1 MILPRKFLSEDEKML
16 FYIIAILCPA
26 VISVAIL
33 HIRIRELKLFHI
45 RTLVEYVV
53 FLLVNVFFSTL
64 LVCILLGSD
73 VRIDAFMSFTFFIKY
88 VAIATILAVLI
99 PYVYLI
105 ARTYIKIQLV
115 IEDYEEDYE
124 EDNE

>member
-1 MILPRKFLSEDEKML
+1 MILPRKFLSEDEKMI

-33 HIRIRELKLFHI
+33 HIRIRELKLFHV

-64 LVCILLGSD
+64 LVCILLGTD
-73 VRIDAFMSFTFFIKY
+73 VRIDSFMSFSFFIKY
-88 VAIATILAVLI
+88 VAIATIFAVLI
-99 PYVYLI
+99 PYIYLI
-105 ARTYIKIQLV
+105 AKTYIKIQLV
-115 IEDYEEDYE
+115 IEDYEED
-124 EDNE
+124 N

>member
-1 MILPRKFLSEDEKML
+1 MILPRKFLSEDEKMI

-33 HIRIRELKLFHI
+33 HIRIRELKLFHVK
-45 RTLVEYVV
+45 TLVEYIV

-64 LVCILLGSD
+64 LVCILLGTD
-73 VRIDAFMSFTFFIKY
+73 VRIDSFMSFSFFIKY
-88 VAIATILAVLI
+88 VAIATTFAVLI
-99 PYVYLI
+99 PYIYLI

-115 IEDYEEDYE
+115 IEDYEED
-124 EDNE
+124 NE

>member
-1 MILPRKFLSEDEKML
+1 MILPLKFLSEDEKML

-64 LVCILLGSD
+64 LVCILLGTD
-73 VRIDAFMSFTFFIKY
+73 VRIDSFMSFSFFIKY
-88 VAIATILAVLI
+88 VAIATIFAVLI
-99 PYVYLI
+99 PYIYLI

-115 IEDYEEDYE
+115 IEDYEED
-124 EDNE
+124 N

>member
-33 HIRIRELKLFHI
+33 HIRIRELKLFHVK
-45 RTLVEYVV
+45 TLVEYVV

-64 LVCILLGSD
+64 LVCILLGTD
-73 VRIDAFMSFTFFIKY
+73 VRIDSFMSFSFFIKY

-115 IEDYEEDYE
+115 IEDYEED
-124 EDNE
+124 NE

>member
-16 FYIIAILCPA
+16 FYFIAILCPA

-33 HIRIRELKLFHI
+33 HIRIRELRLFHVK
-45 RTLVEYVV
+45 TLVEYVV
-53 FLLVNVFFSTL
+53 FLLVNVFLSTL

-73 VRIDAFMSFTFFIKY
+73 VRIDSFISFTFFIKY

-115 IEDYEEDYE
+115 IEDYEED
-124 EDNE
+124 NE

>member
-33 HIRIRELKLFHI
+33 HIRIRELRLFHVK
-45 RTLVEYVV
+45 TLAEYVV
-53 FLLVNVFFSTL
+53 FLLVNVFLSTL
-64 LVCILLGSD
+64 LVCILLGTD
-73 VRIDAFMSFTFFIKY
+73 VRIDSFMSFTFFIKY

-115 IEDYEEDYE
+115 IEDYEED
-124 EDNE
+124 NE

>member
-33 HIRIRELKLFHI
+33 HIRIRELKLFHVK
-45 RTLVEYVV
+45 TLVEYVV
-53 FLLVNVFFSTL
+53 CLLVNVFFSTL
-64 LVCILLGSD
+64 LVCILLGTD

-99 PYVYLI
+99 PYIYLI

-115 IEDYEEDYE
+115 IEDYEED
-124 EDNE
+124 NE

>member
-1 MILPRKFLSEDEKML
+1 MILPRKFLSEDEKMI

-33 HIRIRELKLFHI
+33 HIRIRELKLFHVK
-45 RTLVEYVV
+45 TLVEYVV
-53 FLLVNVFFSTL
+53 FLLANVFFSTL
-64 LVCILLGSD
+64 LVCILLGTD

-88 VAIATILAVLI
+88 VAIATILAVLV

-115 IEDYEEDYE
+115 IEDYEED
-124 EDNE
+124 NE

>member
-1 MILPRKFLSEDEKML
+1 MILPLKCLSEDEKMI

-33 HIRIRELKLFHI
+33 HIRIRELKLFHV

-53 FLLVNVFFSTL
+53 FLLVNVFLSTL
-64 LVCILLGSD
+64 LICILLGTD
-73 VRIDAFMSFTFFIKY
+73 VRIDSFMSFTFFIKY
-88 VAIATILAVLI
+88 VAIATTFAVLI

-105 ARTYIKIQLV
+105 ARMYIKIQLV
-115 IEDYEEDYE
+115 IEDYEED
-124 EDNE
+124 NE

>member
-1 MILPRKFLSEDEKML
+1 MILPLKFLSEDEKMI

-33 HIRIRELKLFHI
+33 HIRIRELRLFHVK
-45 RTLVEYVV
+45 TLVEYVV
-53 FLLVNVFFSTL
+53 CLFVNVFFSTL

-115 IEDYEEDYE
+115 IEDYEED
-124 EDNE
+124 NE

>member
-33 HIRIRELKLFHI
+33 HIRIRELKLFHV

-64 LVCILLGSD
+64 LVCILLGTD
-73 VRIDAFMSFTFFIKY
+73 VRIDSFMSFSFFIKY

-115 IEDYEEDYE
+115 IEDYEED
-124 EDNE
+124 N

>member
-1 MILPRKFLSEDEKML
+1 MILPRKFLSEDEKMI

-33 HIRIRELKLFHI
+33 HIRIRELRLFHVK
-45 RTLVEYVV
+45 TLVEYVV

-73 VRIDAFMSFTFFIKY
+73 VRIDSFISFTFFIKY

-115 IEDYEEDYE
+115 IEDYEED
-124 EDNE
+124 NE

>member
-1 MILPRKFLSEDEKML
+1 MILPRKFLSEDEKMI

-33 HIRIRELKLFHI
+33 HIRIRELKLFHVK
-45 RTLVEYVV
+45 TLVEYVV
-53 FLLVNVFFSTL
+53 CLLVNVFFSTL
-64 LVCILLGSD
+64 LVCILLGTD

-115 IEDYEEDYE
+115 IEDYEED
-124 EDNE
+124 NE

>member
-1 MILPRKFLSEDEKML
+1 MILPRKFLSEDEKMI

-33 HIRIRELKLFHI
+33 HIRIRELKLFHV

-64 LVCILLGSD
+64 LVCILLGTD

-115 IEDYEEDYE
+115 IEDYEED
-124 EDNE
+124 N

>member
-16 FYIIAILCPA
+16 FYFIAILCPA

-33 HIRIRELKLFHI
+33 HIRIRELRLFHVK
-45 RTLVEYVV
+45 TLVEYVV
-53 FLLVNVFFSTL
+53 FLLVNVFLSTL
-64 LVCILLGSD
+64 LVCILLGTD
-73 VRIDAFMSFTFFIKY
+73 VRIDSFISFTFFIKY

-115 IEDYEEDYE
+115 IEDYEED
-124 EDNE
+124 NE

>member
-16 FYIIAILCPA
+16 FYFIAILCPA

-33 HIRIRELKLFHI
+33 HIRIRELRLFHVK
-45 RTLVEYVV
+45 TLVEYVV
-53 FLLVNVFFSTL
+53 FLLVNVFLSTL

-73 VRIDAFMSFTFFIKY
+73 VRIDSFISFTFFIKY
-88 VAIATILAVLI
+88 VAIATILAVLV

-115 IEDYEEDYE
+115 IEDYEED
-124 EDNE
+124 NE

>member
-33 HIRIRELKLFHI
+33 HIRIRELRLFHVK
-45 RTLVEYVV
+45 TLVEYVV

-64 LVCILLGSD
+64 LVCILLGTD
-73 VRIDAFMSFTFFIKY
+73 VRIDSFMSFTFFIKY
-88 VAIATILAVLI
+88 VAIATTFAVLI

-115 IEDYEEDYE
+115 IEDYEED
-124 EDNE
+124 NE

>member
-33 HIRIRELKLFHI
+33 HIRIRELRLFHVK
-45 RTLVEYVV
+45 TLVEYVV
-53 FLLVNVFFSTL
+53 FLLVNVFLSTL
-64 LVCILLGSD
+64 LVCILLGTD
-73 VRIDAFMSFTFFIKY
+73 VRIDSFMSFTFFIKY

-115 IEDYEEDYE
+115 IEDYEED
-124 EDNE
+124 NE

>member
-1 MILPRKFLSEDEKML
+1 MILPRKFLSEDEKMI

-33 HIRIRELKLFHI
+33 HIRIRELKLFHV

-64 LVCILLGSD
+64 LVCILLGTD

-115 IEDYEEDYE
+115 IEDYEED
-124 EDNE
+124 NE

>member
-1 MILPRKFLSEDEKML
+1 MILPRKFLSEDEKMI

-33 HIRIRELKLFHI
+33 HIRIRELKLFHV

-64 LVCILLGSD
+64 LVCILLGTD
-73 VRIDAFMSFTFFIKY
+73 VRIDSFMSFSFFIKY

-115 IEDYEEDYE
+115 IEDYEED
-124 EDNE
+124 NE

>member
-16 FYIIAILCPA
+16 FYFIAILCPA

-33 HIRIRELKLFHI
+33 HIRIRELRLFHVK
-45 RTLVEYVV
+45 TLVEYVV

-64 LVCILLGSD
+64 LVCILLGTD
-73 VRIDAFMSFTFFIKY
+73 VRIDSFMSFTFFIKY

-115 IEDYEEDYE
+115 IEDYEED
-124 EDNE
+124 NE

>member
-33 HIRIRELKLFHI
+33 HIRIRELKLFHVK
-45 RTLVEYVV
+45 TLVEYIV

-64 LVCILLGSD
+64 LVCILLGTD
-73 VRIDAFMSFTFFIKY
+73 VRIDSFMSFSFFIKY
-88 VAIATILAVLI
+88 VAIATTFAVLI
-99 PYVYLI
+99 PYIYLI

-115 IEDYEEDYE
+115 IEDYEED
-124 EDNE
+124 NE

>member
-1 MILPRKFLSEDEKML
+1 MILPRKFLSEDEKMI

-33 HIRIRELKLFHI
+33 HIKIRELKLFHVK
-45 RTLVEYVV
+45 TLVEYVV

-64 LVCILLGSD
+64 LVCILLGTD

-115 IEDYEEDYE
+115 IEDYEED
-124 EDNE
+124 NE

>member
-1 MILPRKFLSEDEKML
+1 MILPRKFLSEDEKMI

-33 HIRIRELKLFHI
+33 HIRIRELKLFHVM
-45 RTLVEYVV
+45 TLVEYVV

-88 VAIATILAVLI
+88 VAIATTFAVLI

-115 IEDYEEDYE
+115 IEDYEED
-124 EDNE
+124 NE

>member
-33 HIRIRELKLFHI
+33 HIRIRELRLFHVK
-45 RTLVEYVV
+45 TLAEYVV
-53 FLLVNVFFSTL
+53 FLLVNVFLSTL

-115 IEDYEEDYE
+115 IEDYEED
-124 EDNE
+124 NE

>member
-1 MILPRKFLSEDEKML
+1 MG
-16 FYIIAILCPA
+16 
-26 VISVAIL
+26 
-33 HIRIRELKLFHI
+33 
-45 RTLVEYVV
+45 T
-53 FLLVNVFFSTL
+53 
-64 LVCILLGSD
+64 D

-115 IEDYEEDYE
+115 IEDYEED
-124 EDNE
+124 NE

>member
-1 MILPRKFLSEDEKML
+1 MILPLKFLSEDEKMI

-33 HIRIRELKLFHI
+33 HIRIRELKLFHVK
-45 RTLVEYVV
+45 TLVEYVV
-53 FLLVNVFFSTL
+53 FLLVNVFLSTL

-115 IEDYEEDYE
+115 IEDYEED
-124 EDNE
+124 NE

>member
-1 MILPRKFLSEDEKML
+1 MILPLKFLSEDEKMI

-33 HIRIRELKLFHI
+33 HIRIRELKLFHVK
-45 RTLVEYVV
+45 TLVEYVV
-53 FLLVNVFFSTL
+53 FLLVNVYFSTL

-115 IEDYEEDYE
+115 IEDYEED
-124 EDNE
+124 NE

>member
-1 MILPRKFLSEDEKML
+1 MILPLKFLSEDEKMI

-33 HIRIRELKLFHI
+33 HIRIRELKLFHVK
-45 RTLVEYVV
+45 TLVEYVV

-115 IEDYEEDYE
+115 IEDYEED
-124 EDNE
+124 NE

>member
-16 FYIIAILCPA
+16 FYFIAILCPA

-33 HIRIRELKLFHI
+33 HIRIRELRLFHVK
-45 RTLVEYVV
+45 TLIEYVV
-53 FLLVNVFFSTL
+53 FLLVNVFLSTL
-64 LVCILLGSD
+64 LVCILLGTD
-73 VRIDAFMSFTFFIKY
+73 VRIDSFMSFTFFIKY

-115 IEDYEEDYE
+115 IEDYEED
-124 EDNE
+124 NE

>member
-1 MILPRKFLSEDEKML
+1 MILPRKFLSEDEKMV

-33 HIRIRELKLFHI
+33 HIRIRELKLFHVK
-45 RTLVEYVV
+45 TLVEYVV
-53 FLLVNVFFSTL
+53 FLLVNVFLSTL
-64 LVCILLGSD
+64 LVCILLGTD

-88 VAIATILAVLI
+88 AAIATILAVLI

-115 IEDYEEDYE
+115 IEAYE

>member
-1 MILPRKFLSEDEKML
+1 MILPRKFLSEDEKMI

-33 HIRIRELKLFHI
+33 HIRIRELKLFHVK
-45 RTLVEYVV
+45 TLVEYVV

-88 VAIATILAVLI
+88 VAIATILAALI

-115 IEDYEEDYE
+115 IEDYEED
-124 EDNE
+124 NE

>member
-1 MILPRKFLSEDEKML
+1 MILPRKFLSEDEKMI

-33 HIRIRELKLFHI
+33 HIRIRELRLFHVK
-45 RTLVEYVV
+45 TLIEYVV

-64 LVCILLGSD
+64 LVCILLGTD
-73 VRIDAFMSFTFFIKY
+73 VRIDSFISFTFFIKY
-88 VAIATILAVLI
+88 VAIATTFAVLI

-115 IEDYEEDYE
+115 IEDYEED
-124 EDNE
+124 NE

>member
-1 MILPRKFLSEDEKML
+1 MILPLKFLSEDEKMI

-33 HIRIRELKLFHI
+33 HIRIRELKLFHVK
-45 RTLVEYVV
+45 TLVEYVV

-115 IEDYEEDYE
+115 IEDYEED
-124 EDNE
+124 N

>member
-115 IEDYEEDYE
+115 IEDYEED
-124 EDNE
+124 NE

>member
-16 FYIIAILCPA
+16 FYFIAILCPA

-33 HIRIRELKLFHI
+33 HIRIRELKLFHVK
-45 RTLVEYVV
+45 TLVEYVV
-53 FLLVNVFFSTL
+53 FLLVNVFLSTL
-64 LVCILLGSD
+64 LVCILLGTD
-73 VRIDAFMSFTFFIKY
+73 VRIDSFMSFTFFIKY

-115 IEDYEEDYE
+115 IEDYEED
-124 EDNE
+124 NE

>member
-33 HIRIRELKLFHI
+33 HIRIRELRLFYVK
-45 RTLVEYVV
+45 TLVEYVV
-53 FLLVNVFFSTL
+53 CLLVNVFFSTL
-64 LVCILLGSD
+64 LVCILLGTD
-73 VRIDAFMSFTFFIKY
+73 VRIDSFMSFSFFIKY
-88 VAIATILAVLI
+88 VAIATIFAVLI
-99 PYVYLI
+99 PYIYLI

-115 IEDYEEDYE
+115 IEDYEED
-124 EDNE
+124 NE

>member
-1 MILPRKFLSEDEKML
+1 MILPRKFLSEDEMMI

-33 HIRIRELKLFHI
+33 HIRIRELRLFHVK
-45 RTLVEYVV
+45 TLAEYVV
-53 FLLVNVFFSTL
+53 FLLVNVFFATL

-73 VRIDAFMSFTFFIKY
+73 VRIDSFMSFTFFIKY

-115 IEDYEEDYE
+115 IEDYEED
-124 EDNE
+124 NE

>member
-1 MILPRKFLSEDEKML
+1 MILPRKFLSEDEKMI

-33 HIRIRELKLFHI
+33 HIRIRELRLFHVK
-45 RTLVEYVV
+45 TLVEYVV
-53 FLLVNVFFSTL
+53 FLLVNVFLSTL

-73 VRIDAFMSFTFFIKY
+73 VRIDSFISFTFFIKY
-88 VAIATILAVLI
+88 VAIATILAVLV

-115 IEDYEEDYE
+115 IEDYEED
-124 EDNE
+124 NE

>member
-16 FYIIAILCPA
+16 FYFIAILCPA

-33 HIRIRELKLFHI
+33 HIRIRELRLFHVK
-45 RTLVEYVV
+45 TLVEYVV
-53 FLLVNVFFSTL
+53 FLLVNVFLSTL
-64 LVCILLGSD
+64 LVCILLGTD

-115 IEDYEEDYE
+115 IEDYEED
-124 EDNE
+124 NE